1 MSSMQDRHPVSRA
14 LQLVLG
20 GLLILGAA
28 VVGPLPGPG
37 GIFLF
42 AGGLVLILRNSRLAQ
57 VKFARAKRRWPRIGG
72 LVDRTMRRR
81 SALRRHARDKRL
93 RSR

>member
-1 MSSMQDRHPVSRA
+1 MKDRHPVSRIA
-14 LQLVLG
+14 QLILG

-28 VVGPLPGPG
+28 LAAPLPGPG

-42 AGGLVLILRNSRLAQ
+42 AGGLVLVLRNSRRAQ
-57 VKFARAKRRWPRIGG
+57 VRFARAKRRWPRVGAV
-72 LVDRTMRRR
+72 VDRTMRRP
-81 SALRRHARDKRL
+81 SALRRHTRDKRL